1 MGKSAYAQCGQA
13 ASVGVPVGCVRIAK
27 LRGRYYCMMK
37 KISRRSF
44 LQACSIA
51 AATAALTA
59 CGGGKTETA
68 KKDDAHEAI
77 TFMAPYKEIEAFI
90 EQVHSVY
97 PEVNIEV
104 VPYSGDNTTTCLQN
118 MFAAGDLPDV
128 CTLTYYDPRIDLVS
142 NKLLD
147 LSGYDFTDN
156 YVESRLQ
163 DVFDNG
169 AIYLLPST
177 YNCYGITYNKT
188 LLRAHGWE
196 LPNSFAELEQLAAK
210 AKEAGVDLCLSQI
223 QYPGYGFQYLCNI
236 ADADFLGTLDGRL
249 WQKDYLSGKANVSNT
264 PGMMQAMAYV
274 KKWKDI
280 GMLNDSGDALDDNVT
295 RQRMAEGN
303 TLFLIGNTNGIVE
316 ADGNADKFGLMPFLS
331 EDGTQNVFVL
341 NVNRFYGLNKKL
353 KQNPQKLE
361 DALKVMRVLSTVAGT
376 SALQPATALKSS
388 LLPFKGAKADGTYY
402 ADVADA
408 LNAGNTAPFIY
419 SGWENT
425 IVTTG
430 LKMLDFIKGNAT
442 MEDVIRQLDED
453 QDSVVNNTPDVIT
466 TVTEELSQ
474 QDCAMLVGRCFAQA
488 TGSDLALVSLSTWI
502 PGNPT
507 DQNHHGVAAKLY
519 AKDITDYDLSVILPT
534 GWNRTI
540 QTVTLTGQQINDLL
554 YRLNSISHTLL
565 SLLKTNDLDVVID
578 KILTDV
584 QTMFHGGR
592 AYIIEFDRERR
603 THDCTYEVT
612 AENVTAEQDLVNSLS
627 MDEVPWWTRR
637 IENGN
642 PIIISSLDELPDEA
656 FREKEVLAM
665 QDIKSLIAVPLASRD
680 KVWGLSL
687 IHI

>member
-1 MGKSAYAQCGQA
+1 
-13 ASVGVPVGCVRIAK
+13 
-27 LRGRYYCMMK
+27 MMK
-37 KISRRSF
+37 KISRCSF
-44 LQACSIA
+44 LQVVGLL

-59 CGGGKTETA
+59 CGGKTETV
-68 KKDDAHEAI
+68 KKDDTHEVI
-77 TFMAPYKEIEAFI
+77 TFMAPYMEEEAFI

-97 PEVNIEV
+97 PEVNIEI

-118 MFAAGDLPDV
+118 MFEANDLPDI
-128 CTLTYYDPRIDLVS
+128 CTLAVYDPMTDHVS
-142 NKLLD
+142 DKLLD

-163 DVFDNG
+163 EVSDNG
-169 AIYLLPST
+169 AIYLLPSS

-188 LLRAHGWE
+188 LLREHGWE
-196 LPNSFAELEQLAAK
+196 LPNSFAELEALAAE
-210 AKEAGVDLCLSQI
+210 AKEAGVDLCLPQI

-236 ADADFLGTLDGRL
+236 ADADFLGTLDGKL

-274 KKWKDI
+274 QKWKDI
-280 GMLNDSGDALDDNVT
+280 GMLNDSGDVLDDNVT

-303 TLFLIGNTNGIVE
+303 TLFLMGGTNGIVE
-316 ADGNADKFGLMPFLS
+316 SDDNADKFGLMPYLS

-341 NVNRFYGLNKKL
+341 KVNRFYGLNKKL
-353 KQNPQKLE
+353 EQNPQKLE
-361 DALKVMRVLSTVAGT
+361 DALNVMRVLSTVEGS
-376 SALQPATALKSS
+376 SALIPAKTLKSS
-388 LLPFKGAKADGTYY
+388 LLPFKDAKAEGTYY

-430 LKMLDFIKGNAT
+430 TKMLDFIKGDAT
-442 MEDVIRQLDED
+442 MEDVIRQMDED
-453 QDSVVNNTPDVIT
+453 QDSVVNNTPDTIT

-474 QDCAMLVGRCFAQA
+474 EDCAMLVGRCFAQA

-519 AKDITDYDLSVILPT
+519 AKGITDYDLSVILPT

-554 YRLNSISHTLL
+554 ATGYDAYGNGKGYPYVMASPVQPEADKAYQVAICGVSDQLAAEADVVDSGVVGMDAAKAFFGAYTSIS
-565 SLLKTNDLDVVID
+565 
-578 KILTDV
+578 
-584 QTMFHGGR
+584 R
-592 AYIIEFDRERR
+592 AD
-603 THDCTYEVT
+603 T
-612 AENVTAEQDLVNSLS
+612 AWS
-627 MDEVPWWTRR
+627 
-637 IENGN
+637 
-642 PIIISSLDELPDEA
+642 
-656 FREKEVLAM
+656 
-665 QDIKSLIAVPLASRD
+665 
-680 KVWGLSL
+680 
-687 IHI
+687 

>member
-1 MGKSAYAQCGQA
+1 
-13 ASVGVPVGCVRIAK
+13 
-27 LRGRYYCMMK
+27 MMK

-44 LQACSIA
+44 LQACGVA

-59 CGGGKTETA
+59 CGSGKAETD
-68 KKDDAHEAI
+68 KKDDAHEAV
-77 TFMAPYKEIEAFI
+77 TFMAPYMEVEAFI

-97 PEVNIEV
+97 PEVNVEI

-118 MFAAGDLPDV
+118 MFAAGDLPDI
-128 CTLTYYDPRIDLVS
+128 CTLTVYNPMTDLVS

-169 AIYLLPST
+169 AIYLLPSV

-188 LLRAHGWE
+188 LLKKYGWE
-196 LPNSFAELEQLAAK
+196 LPNSFAELEVLAAK
-210 AKEAGVDLCLSQI
+210 AKEAGVDLCLPQI

-249 WQKDYLSGKANVSNT
+249 WQKDYLSGKANISNT

-280 GMLNDSGDALDDNVT
+280 GMLNDSGDALDDN
-295 RQRMAEGN
+295 
-303 TLFLIGNTNGIVE
+303 
-316 ADGNADKFGLMPFLS
+316 ADKFGLMPYLS
-331 EDGTQNVFVL
+331 ENGTQNVFVL
-341 NVNRFYGLNKKL
+341 KVNRFYGLNKKL
-353 KQNPQKLE
+353 KQSPQKLE

-376 SALQPATALKSS
+376 SALLAESSRKNS
-388 LLPFKGAKADGTYY
+388 LLPFKDAKADDTYY
-402 ADVADA
+402 ADIANA

-453 QDSVVNNTPDVIT
+453 QDSVVNNTPDTIT

-474 QDCAMLVGRCFAQA
+474 EDCAMLVGRCFAQA

-507 DQNHHGVAAKLY
+507 EQNHHGVAAKLY
-519 AKDITDYDLSVILPT
+519 AKGITDYDLSAILPT

-554 YRLNSISHTLL
+554 ATGYDAYGNGKSYPYVLVSPVQPEAGKTYQVAICGVSDRLAAEATVTDSGVVGMDAAKAFFGAYTTIS
-565 SLLKTNDLDVVID
+565 
-578 KILTDV
+578 
-584 QTMFHGGR
+584 R
-592 AYIIEFDRERR
+592 AD
-603 THDCTYEVT
+603 T
-612 AENVTAEQDLVNSLS
+612 AWS
-627 MDEVPWWTRR
+627 
-637 IENGN
+637 
-642 PIIISSLDELPDEA
+642 
-656 FREKEVLAM
+656 
-665 QDIKSLIAVPLASRD
+665 
-680 KVWGLSL
+680 
-687 IHI
+687 

>member
-1 MGKSAYAQCGQA
+1 M
-13 ASVGVPVGCVRIAK
+13 I
-27 LRGRYYCMMK
+27 K

-44 LQACSIA
+44 LQACSVA

-59 CGGGKTETA
+59 CGGGKAESKTA
-68 KKDDAHEAI
+68 DAHEAV

-128 CTLTYYDPRIDLVS
+128 CTLTYYDPQIDLVS
-142 NKLLD
+142 DKLLD

-169 AIYLLPST
+169 AIYLLPSV

-188 LLRAHGWE
+188 LLREHGWE
-196 LPNSFAELEQLAAK
+196 LPNSFAELEVLAAK
-210 AKEAGVDLCLSQI
+210 AKEAGVDLCLPQI

-280 GMLNDSGDALDDNVT
+280 GMLNGSGDALDDNVT
-295 RQRMAEGN
+295 LQRMAEGN

-316 ADGNADKFGLMPFLS
+316 ADGNADKFGLMPYLS

-402 ADVADA
+402 ADIADT

-425 IVTTG
+425 FVTTG
-430 LKMLDFIKGNAT
+430 LKMLDFMKGNAT

-507 DQNHHGVAAKLY
+507 EQNHHGVAAKLY
-519 AKDITDYDLSVILPT
+519 AKGITDYDLSAILPT

-540 QTVTLTGQQINDLL
+540 QTVTLTGQQI
-554 YRLNSISHTLL
+554 S
-565 SLLKTNDLDVVID
+565 
-578 KILTDV
+578 
-584 QTMFHGGR
+584 
-592 AYIIEFDRERR
+592 
-603 THDCTYEVT
+603 
-612 AENVTAEQDLVNSLS
+612 
-627 MDEVPWWTRR
+627 
-637 IENGN
+637 
-642 PIIISSLDELPDEA
+642 EL
-656 FREKEVLAM
+656 
-665 QDIKSLIAVPLASRD
+665 LASGYDAYGNGKGYPYVLVSPVQPEAGKTYQVAICGVSDQLAAEATVTDSGVVGMDAAKAFFGAYTTISRAD
-680 KVWGLSL
+680 TAWS
-687 IHI
+687 

>member
-1 MGKSAYAQCGQA
+1 M
-13 ASVGVPVGCVRIAK
+13 I
-27 LRGRYYCMMK
+27 K

-44 LQACSIA
+44 LQACGVA

-59 CGGGKTETA
+59 CGGKAETD
-68 KKDDAHEAI
+68 KKDDAHEAV

-97 PEVNIEV
+97 PEVNVEV

-128 CTLTYYDPRIDLVS
+128 CTLTYYDPQTDLVS
-142 NKLLD
+142 DKLLD
-147 LSGYDFTDN
+147 
-156 YVESRLQ
+156 
-163 DVFDNG
+163 
-169 AIYLLPST
+169 
-177 YNCYGITYNKT
+177 
-188 LLRAHGWE
+188 
-196 LPNSFAELEQLAAK
+196 
-210 AKEAGVDLCLSQI
+210 
-223 QYPGYGFQYLCNI
+223 
-236 ADADFLGTLDGRL
+236 
-249 WQKDYLSGKANVSNT
+249 LSGKANVSNT

-274 KKWKDI
+274 QKWKDI

-295 RQRMAEGN
+295 RQRMTEGN

-353 KQNPQKLE
+353 EQDPQKLE

-388 LLPFKGAKADGTYY
+388 LLPFKDAKADGTYY
-402 ADVADA
+402 ADIADA

-502 PGNPT
+502 PGNPPE
-507 DQNHHGVAAKLY
+507 QNHHGVAAKLY
-519 AKDITDYDLSVILPT
+519 AKGITVYDLSVILPT

-540 QTVTLTGQQINDLL
+540 QTVALTGQQI
-554 YRLNSISHTLL
+554 S
-565 SLLKTNDLDVVID
+565 
-578 KILTDV
+578 
-584 QTMFHGGR
+584 
-592 AYIIEFDRERR
+592 
-603 THDCTYEVT
+603 
-612 AENVTAEQDLVNSLS
+612 
-627 MDEVPWWTRR
+627 
-637 IENGN
+637 
-642 PIIISSLDELPDEA
+642 EL
-656 FREKEVLAM
+656 
-665 QDIKSLIAVPLASRD
+665 LASGYDAYGNGKGYPYVLVSPVQPEAGKTYQVAICGVSDQLAAEATVTDSGVVGMDAAKTFFGAYTTISRAD
-680 KVWGLSL
+680 TAWS
-687 IHI
+687 

>member
-1 MGKSAYAQCGQA
+1 
-13 ASVGVPVGCVRIAK
+13 
-27 LRGRYYCMMK
+27 MMK

-44 LQACSIA
+44 LQVVGLL

-59 CGGGKTETA
+59 CGGKTETV
-68 KKDDAHEAI
+68 KKDDTHEVI
-77 TFMAPYKEIEAFI
+77 TFMAPYMEEEAFI

-97 PEVNIEV
+97 PEVNIEI

-118 MFAAGDLPDV
+118 MFEANDLPDI
-128 CTLTYYDPRIDLVS
+128 CTLAVYDPMTDHVS
-142 NKLLD
+142 DKLLD

-163 DVFDNG
+163 DVSDNG
-169 AIYLLPST
+169 AIYLLPSS

-188 LLRAHGWE
+188 LLREHGWE
-196 LPNSFAELEQLAAK
+196 LPNSFAELEALAAE
-210 AKEAGVDLCLSQI
+210 AKEAGVDLCLPQI

-236 ADADFLGTLDGRL
+236 ADADFLGTLDGKL

-274 KKWKDI
+274 QKWKDI

-303 TLFLIGNTNGIVE
+303 TLFLMGGTNGIVE
-316 ADGNADKFGLMPFLS
+316 SDDNADKFGLMPYLS

-341 NVNRFYGLNKKL
+341 KVNRFYGLNKKL
-353 KQNPQKLE
+353 EQNPQKLE
-361 DALKVMRVLSTVAGT
+361 DALKVMRVLSTVEGS
-376 SALQPATALKSS
+376 SALIPAKTLKSS
-388 LLPFKGAKADGTYY
+388 LLPFKDAKAEGTYY

-430 LKMLDFIKGNAT
+430 TKMLDFIKGDAT

-453 QDSVVNNTPDVIT
+453 QDSVVNNAPDTIT

-474 QDCAMLVGRCFAQA
+474 EDCAMLVGRCFAQA

-519 AKDITDYDLSVILPT
+519 AKGITDYDLSVILPT

-554 YRLNSISHTLL
+554 ATGYDAYGNGKGYPYVMASPVQPEADKTYQVAICGVSDQLAAEADVVDSGVVGMDAAKAFFGAYTSIS
-565 SLLKTNDLDVVID
+565 
-578 KILTDV
+578 
-584 QTMFHGGR
+584 R
-592 AYIIEFDRERR
+592 AD
-603 THDCTYEVT
+603 T
-612 AENVTAEQDLVNSLS
+612 AWS
-627 MDEVPWWTRR
+627 
-637 IENGN
+637 
-642 PIIISSLDELPDEA
+642 
-656 FREKEVLAM
+656 
-665 QDIKSLIAVPLASRD
+665 
-680 KVWGLSL
+680 
-687 IHI
+687 

>member
-1 MGKSAYAQCGQA
+1 
-13 ASVGVPVGCVRIAK
+13 
-27 LRGRYYCMMK
+27 MMK
-37 KISRRSF
+37 KISRCSF
-44 LQACSIA
+44 LQVVGLL

-59 CGGGKTETA
+59 CGGKTETV
-68 KKDDAHEAI
+68 KKDDTHEVI
-77 TFMAPYKEIEAFI
+77 TFMAPYMEEEAFI

-97 PEVNIEV
+97 PEVNIEI

-118 MFAAGDLPDV
+118 MFEANDLPDI
-128 CTLTYYDPRIDLVS
+128 CTLTVYDPMTDHVS
-142 NKLLD
+142 DKLLD

-163 DVFDNG
+163 EVSDNG
-169 AIYLLPST
+169 AIYLLPSS

-188 LLRAHGWE
+188 LLREHGWE
-196 LPNSFAELEQLAAK
+196 LPNSFAELEALAAE
-210 AKEAGVDLCLSQI
+210 AKEAGVDLCLPQI

-236 ADADFLGTLDGRL
+236 ADADFLGTLDGKL
-249 WQKDYLSGKANVSNT
+249 WQKDYLSGEANVSNT

-274 KKWKDI
+274 QKWKDI

-295 RQRMAEGN
+295 RQRMTEGN
-303 TLFLIGNTNGIVE
+303 TLFLIGGTNGIVE
-316 ADGNADKFGLMPFLS
+316 SDDNADKFGLMPYLS

-341 NVNRFYGLNKKL
+341 KVNRFYGLNKKL
-353 KQNPQKLE
+353 EQNPQKLE
-361 DALKVMRVLSTVAGT
+361 DALKVMRVLSTVEGS
-376 SALQPATALKSS
+376 SALIPAKTLKCS
-388 LLPFKGAKADGTYY
+388 LLPFKDAKADDTYY
-402 ADVADA
+402 ADVADV

-430 LKMLDFIKGNAT
+430 LKMLDFIKGNAA

-519 AKDITDYDLSVILPT
+519 AKGITDYDLSAILPT

-540 QTVTLTGQQINDLL
+540 QTVTLTGQQISDLL
-554 YRLNSISHTLL
+554 ATGYDAYGNGKGYPYVLVSPVQPEAGKTYQVAICGVSDRLAAEATVTDSGVVGMDAAKTFFGAYTTIS
-565 SLLKTNDLDVVID
+565 
-578 KILTDV
+578 
-584 QTMFHGGR
+584 R
-592 AYIIEFDRERR
+592 AD
-603 THDCTYEVT
+603 T
-612 AENVTAEQDLVNSLS
+612 AWS
-627 MDEVPWWTRR
+627 
-637 IENGN
+637 
-642 PIIISSLDELPDEA
+642 
-656 FREKEVLAM
+656 
-665 QDIKSLIAVPLASRD
+665 
-680 KVWGLSL
+680 
-687 IHI
+687 

>member
-1 MGKSAYAQCGQA
+1 M
-13 ASVGVPVGCVRIAK
+13 I
-27 LRGRYYCMMK
+27 K

-44 LQACSIA
+44 LQACSVA

-59 CGGGKTETA
+59 CGGGKAESKTA
-68 KKDDAHEAI
+68 DAHEAV

-128 CTLTYYDPRIDLVS
+128 CTLTYYDPQIDLVS
-142 NKLLD
+142 DKLLD
-147 LSGYDFTDN
+147 LSGYDFTDD

-169 AIYLLPST
+169 AIYLLPSV

-188 LLRAHGWE
+188 LLQEHGWE
-196 LPNSFAELEQLAAK
+196 LPNSFAELEVLAAK

-295 RQRMAEGN
+295 LQRMAEGN

-316 ADGNADKFGLMPFLS
+316 ADGNADKFGLMPYLS
-331 EDGTQNVFVL
+331 E
-341 NVNRFYGLNKKL
+341 
-353 KQNPQKLE
+353 
-361 DALKVMRVLSTVAGT
+361 
-376 SALQPATALKSS
+376 
-388 LLPFKGAKADGTYY
+388 DGTYY
-402 ADVADA
+402 ADIADT

-425 IVTTG
+425 FVTTG
-430 LKMLDFIKGNAT
+430 LKMLDFMKGNAT

-507 DQNHHGVAAKLY
+507 EQNHHGVAAKLY
-519 AKDITDYDLSVILPT
+519 AKGITDYDLSVILPT
-534 GWNRTI
+534 GWSRTI
-540 QTVTLTGQQINDLL
+540 QTVTLTGQQISDLL
-554 YRLNSISHTLL
+554 ASGYDAYGNGKGYPYVLVSPVQPEAGKTYQVAICGVSDQLAAEATVTDSGVVGMDAAKTFFGAYTTIS
-565 SLLKTNDLDVVID
+565 
-578 KILTDV
+578 
-584 QTMFHGGR
+584 R
-592 AYIIEFDRERR
+592 AD
-603 THDCTYEVT
+603 T
-612 AENVTAEQDLVNSLS
+612 AWS
-627 MDEVPWWTRR
+627 
-637 IENGN
+637 
-642 PIIISSLDELPDEA
+642 
-656 FREKEVLAM
+656 
-665 QDIKSLIAVPLASRD
+665 
-680 KVWGLSL
+680 
-687 IHI
+687 

>member
-1 MGKSAYAQCGQA
+1 
-13 ASVGVPVGCVRIAK
+13 
-27 LRGRYYCMMK
+27 MK
-37 KISRRSF
+37 KISRCSF
-44 LQACSIA
+44 LQVVGLL

-59 CGGGKTETA
+59 CGGKTETV
-68 KKDDAHEAI
+68 KKDDTHEVI
-77 TFMAPYKEIEAFI
+77 TFMAPYMEEEAFI

-97 PEVNIEV
+97 PEVNIEI

-118 MFAAGDLPDV
+118 MFEANDLPDI
-128 CTLTYYDPRIDLVS
+128 CTLTVYDPMTYHVS
-142 NKLLD
+142 DKLLD

-163 DVFDNG
+163 EVSDNG
-169 AIYLLPST
+169 AIYLLPSS

-188 LLRAHGWE
+188 LLREHGWE
-196 LPNSFAELEQLAAK
+196 LPNSFAELEALAAE
-210 AKEAGVDLCLSQI
+210 AKEAGVDLCLPQI

-236 ADADFLGTLDGRL
+236 ADADFLGTLDGKL
-249 WQKDYLSGKANVSNT
+249 WQKDYLSGEANVSNT

-274 KKWKDI
+274 QKWKDI

-295 RQRMAEGN
+295 RQRMTEGN
-303 TLFLIGNTNGIVE
+303 TLFLIGGTNGIVE
-316 ADGNADKFGLMPFLS
+316 SDDNADKFGLMPYLS

-341 NVNRFYGLNKKL
+341 KVNRFYGLNKKL
-353 KQNPQKLE
+353 EQNPQKLE

-376 SALQPATALKSS
+376 SALLAESSRKNS
-388 LLPFKGAKADGTYY
+388 LLPFKDAKADDTYY
-402 ADVADA
+402 ADIANA

-430 LKMLDFIKGNAT
+430 LKMLDFIKGDAT
-442 MEDVIRQLDED
+442 MEDVIRQMDED

-474 QDCAMLVGRCFAQA
+474 EDCAMLVGRCFAQA

-519 AKDITDYDLSVILPT
+519 AKGITDYDLSVILPT

-554 YRLNSISHTLL
+554 ATGYDAYGNGKGYPYVMASPVQPEADKTYQVAICGVSDQLAAEADVVDSGVVGMDAAKAFFGAYTSIS
-565 SLLKTNDLDVVID
+565 
-578 KILTDV
+578 
-584 QTMFHGGR
+584 R
-592 AYIIEFDRERR
+592 AD
-603 THDCTYEVT
+603 T
-612 AENVTAEQDLVNSLS
+612 AWS
-627 MDEVPWWTRR
+627 
-637 IENGN
+637 
-642 PIIISSLDELPDEA
+642 
-656 FREKEVLAM
+656 
-665 QDIKSLIAVPLASRD
+665 
-680 KVWGLSL
+680 
-687 IHI
+687 